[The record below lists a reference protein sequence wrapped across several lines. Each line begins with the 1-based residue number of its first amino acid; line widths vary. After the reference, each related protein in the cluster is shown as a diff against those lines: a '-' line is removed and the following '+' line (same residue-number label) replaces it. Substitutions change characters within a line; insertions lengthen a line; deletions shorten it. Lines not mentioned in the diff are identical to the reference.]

1 MKHTARKA
9 VAGLMG
15 GAMLLSLCAG
25 CGRSAKQ
32 TADPVDITIW
42 TYYNGNQL
50 ESFNAMVQEFNNTV
64 GKEKGITVS
73 VSSQG
78 NVNDLET
85 NVLNAANGKVGSDP
99 MPNIFSAYADT
110 AYTMDKMGLVV
121 DLSEY
126 LTEEEK
132 SAYVDSYLTEGDFSG
147 NGSIKIFPV
156 AKSTELLF
164 LNETDWQAFAQATGA
179 SYEDLS
185 TIEGLVRTAESY
197 YNWTDAQT
205 ETPNDGKAF
214 FGRDAMANYMLAGA
228 RELGCTIFDV
238 GSDGKMTLRFDKD
251 AVRTLWDN
259 YYVPYVKGYFSAAGH
274 FRSDDIKTGNILC
287 YVGSNSSGTFFPKQ
301 VMTSDTESHEIAMT
315 VLPCPSF
322 ADADPVSVQQGAGM
336 VVTKG
341 DEAEVKASLEF
352 LKWFTAP
359 EHNIVFSVGSA
370 YLPVTKAA
378 NNMTAI
384 RNSDVE
390 LTPEMDQILTAATD
404 AVNHNELYTT
414 MPFAQ
419 GQAARKVLEYALS
432 DLATADRATVKARLE
447 QGQTLTEAAGEFL
460 TDAYFDAWYQET
472 LATLETMEG

>member
-25 CGRSAKQ
+25 CGTETKQ

-238 GSDGKMTLRFDKD
+238 GNDGKMTLHFDKD

-322 ADADPVSVQQGAGM
+322 AAGCRYGCHQG
-336 VVTKG
+336 
-341 DEAEVKASLEF
+341 
-352 LKWFTAP
+352 
-359 EHNIVFSVGSA
+359 
-370 YLPVTKAA
+370 
-378 NNMTAI
+378 
-384 RNSDVE
+384 R
-390 LTPEMDQILTAATD
+390 
-404 AVNHNELYTT
+404 
-414 MPFAQ
+414 
-419 GQAARKVLEYALS
+419 
-432 DLATADRATVKARLE
+432 
-447 QGQTLTEAAGEFL
+447 
-460 TDAYFDAWYQET
+460 
-472 LATLETMEG
+472 

>member
-15 GAMLLSLCAG
+15 GAMLLSLCTG
-25 CGRSAKQ
+25 CSTETKQ

-64 GKEKGITVS
+64 GREKGIIVS

-132 SAYVDSYLTEGDFSG
+132 AAYVDSYLTEGDFSG

-238 GSDGKMTLRFDKD
+238 DSDGKMTLHFDKD
-251 AVRTLWDN
+251 AVRTLCALCERLFLRRRTFPQRRYQN
-259 YYVPYVKGYFSAAGH
+259 RQHSLLCGLQFQRHILPQAG
-274 FRSDDIKTGNILC
+274 DD
-287 YVGSNSSGTFFPKQ
+287 Q
-301 VMTSDTESHEIAMT
+301 RH
-315 VLPCPSF
+315 
-322 ADADPVSVQQGAGM
+322 
-336 VVTKG
+336 
-341 DEAEVKASLEF
+341 
-352 LKWFTAP
+352 
-359 EHNIVFSVGSA
+359 
-370 YLPVTKAA
+370 
-378 NNMTAI
+378 
-384 RNSDVE
+384 
-390 LTPEMDQILTAATD
+390 
-404 AVNHNELYTT
+404 
-414 MPFAQ
+414 
-419 GQAARKVLEYALS
+419 RKP
-432 DLATADRATVKARLE
+432 
-447 QGQTLTEAAGEFL
+447 
-460 TDAYFDAWYQET
+460 
-472 LATLETMEG
+472 